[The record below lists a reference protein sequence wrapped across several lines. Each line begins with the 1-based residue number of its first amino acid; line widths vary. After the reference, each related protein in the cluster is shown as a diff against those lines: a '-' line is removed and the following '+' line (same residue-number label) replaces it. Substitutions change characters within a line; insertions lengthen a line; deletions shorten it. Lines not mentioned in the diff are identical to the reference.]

1 MQDFHKLQKIVK
13 RKAALDQGNAWS
25 NGSSTYL
32 EKIKKEV
39 DEVIEEIP
47 KQRNCYLEDELADVL
62 WDYLN
67 VLEALKLER
76 GIDSVAVLARA
87 CDKYEERISGL
98 ELGKRWSD
106 IKQVQKAKLDK
117 EQSDSVLLNT

>member
-1 MQDFHKLQKIVK
+1 MQDFQKLMQIVK

-32 EKIKKEV
+32 EEIKKEV

-47 KQRNCYLEDELADVL
+47 LNRDAYLEDELADVL

-67 VLEALKLER
+67 VLQALEQER
-76 GIDSVAVLARA
+76 GIKSEVVLAQA
-87 CDKYEERISGL
+87 CEKYEERITGL
-98 ELGKRWSD
+98 ESGKTWSE
-106 IKQVQKAKLDK
+106 IKQVQKVKLAQRQF
-117 EQSDSVLLNT
+117 ERE

>member
-1 MQDFHKLQKIVK
+1 MQDFQKLMQIVK

-32 EKIKKEV
+32 EEIKKEV

-47 KQRNCYLEDELADVL
+47 LNRDAYLEDELADVL

-67 VLEALKLER
+67 VLQAIEQER
-76 GIDSVAVLARA
+76 GIKAEAVLRRA
-87 CDKYEERISGL
+87 CDKYEERIAGL
-98 ELGKRWSD
+98 EVGKSWSE
-106 IKQVQKAKLDK
+106 IKQVQKTKLA
-117 EQSDSVLLNT
+117 QSQGEG